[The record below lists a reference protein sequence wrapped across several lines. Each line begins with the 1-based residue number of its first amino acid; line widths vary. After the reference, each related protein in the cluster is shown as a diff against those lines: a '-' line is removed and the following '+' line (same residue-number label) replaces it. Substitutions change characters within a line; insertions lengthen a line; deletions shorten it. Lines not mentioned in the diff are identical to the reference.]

1 MILLEQLLILTALFL
16 ILSIVASKIA
26 ARSGIPILLLFLGL
40 GMLAGSDG
48 PGGIFFD
55 NPRLAQA
62 VGVIALILILFS
74 GGLDTPLSDVRAV
87 LRPGL
92 SLATL
97 GVVVTACSV
106 GVFMH
111 LVFGFT
117 LHEGILLGAIIS
129 STDAA
134 AVLTLLRGRAIHL
147 RARLKPLLELESG
160 SNDPMAVFLTIGMIQ
175 LIQNAEMSALVLI
188 PLFIVQMGLGVLGGF
203 IIGKGG
209 AWLINRLRLEYEGLY
224 PVVTVTA
231 ALLAYSGTALVGG
244 NGFLAVYLGG
254 LLIADHKIIHR
265 NSLRRFHDGLAW
277 MAQIAMFLTLGL
289 QVYPSRLLPI
299 ASEGL
304 LVALFLIFVARP
316 LSIGVALL
324 ASRRLNWRK
333 RLFVAWVG
341 LRGAAPIIL
350 ATFPLLAGLQRADEI
365 FHLVF
370 FIVISSVLI
379 QGMSLGWVAR
389 LLRVNAPAPPSASS
403 LAKALE
409 DETLVDNILEL
420 TVKPS
425 CGVVGKQL
433 LDLQLPRG
441 VLIVLIGRGRQT
453 IVPNGGT
460 LLEAGDLVLLVTQA
474 EERAKVEALFS

>member
-1 MILLEQLLILTALFL
+1 VILPEQLLILTALFL
-16 ILSIVASKIA
+16 VLSIVASKVA
-26 ARSGIPILLLFLGL
+26 ARSGIPVLLLFLGL

-55 NPRLAQA
+55 NPWLAQT
-62 VGVIALILILFS
+62 VGVIALVLILFS
-74 GGLDTPLSDVRAV
+74 GGLDTQLSDVRAV

-97 GVVVTACSV
+97 GVLVTACSV

-111 LVFGFT
+111 LIFGFT
-117 LHEGILLGAIIS
+117 LYEGILLGAIIS

-134 AVLTLLRGRAIHL
+134 AVLTLLRGRGVHL
-147 RARLKPLLELESG
+147 KARLKPLLELESG

-175 LIQNAEMSALVLI
+175 IIQNPSTSPLALL
-188 PLFIVQMGLGVLGGF
+188 PLFVVQMSLGALAGV
-203 IIGKGG
+203 IIGRGG
-209 AWLINRLRLEYEGLY
+209 AWLISRLRLEYEGLY
-224 PVVTVTA
+224 PVVTLTA
-231 ALLAYSGTALVGG
+231 ALLAYSATALIGG
-244 NGFLAVYLGG
+244 NGFLAVYLAG
-254 LLIADHKIIHR
+254 LLIGDRKIIHR

-277 MAQIAMFLTLGL
+277 LAQIAMFLTLGL

-299 ASEGL
+299 IQEGL
-304 LVALFLIFVARP
+304 LVAIFLIFVARP

-370 FIVISSVLI
+370 FIVISSVVI

-389 LLRVNAPAPPSASS
+389 LLRVDAPAPPPTSS

-409 DETLVDNILEL
+409 DETLTDNILEL
-420 TVKPS
+420 TVQPS

-433 LDLQLPRG
+433 LDLKLPRG
-441 VLIVLIGRGRQT
+441 VLIVLIGRGRET
-453 IVPNGGT
+453 IIPNGGT
-460 LLEAGDLVLLVTQA
+460 LLEAGDLVLLVAHA

>member
-1 MILLEQLLILTALFL
+1 VILPEQLLILTALFL
-16 ILSIVASKIA
+16 VLSIVASKVA

-55 NPRLAQA
+55 NPWLAQT
-62 VGVIALILILFS
+62 VGVIALVLILFS
-74 GGLDTPLSDVRAV
+74 GGLDTQLSDVRAV

-97 GVVVTACSV
+97 GVLVTACSV

-111 LVFGFT
+111 LIFGFT
-117 LHEGILLGAIIS
+117 LYEGILLGAIIS

-134 AVLTLLRGRAIHL
+134 AVLTLLRGRGIHL
-147 RARLKPLLELESG
+147 KARLKPLLELESG

-175 LIQNAEMSALVLI
+175 LIQSPATSPLVLL
-188 PLFIVQMGLGVLGGF
+188 PLFVVQMSLGALAGV
-203 IIGKGG
+203 IIGRGG

-224 PVVTVTA
+224 PVVTVAA
-231 ALLAYSGTALVGG
+231 ALLAYSATALIGG
-244 NGFLAVYLGG
+244 NGFLAVYLAG
-254 LLIADHKIIHR
+254 LLIGDRKIIHR

-277 MAQIAMFLTLGL
+277 LAQIAMFLTLGL
-289 QVYPSRLLPI
+289 QVYPSRLPPVI
-299 ASEGL
+299 QEGL

-316 LSIGVALL
+316 LSVSVALL

-370 FIVISSVLI
+370 FIVISSVVI

-389 LLRVNAPAPPSASS
+389 LLRVDAPAPPPTSS

-409 DETLVDNILEL
+409 DETLTDNILEL
-420 TVKPS
+420 TVQPS

-433 LDLQLPRG
+433 LDLKLPRG
-441 VLIVLIGRGRQT
+441 VLIVLIGRGRET
-453 IVPNGGT
+453 IIPNGGT
-460 LLEAGDLVLLVTQA
+460 LLEAGDLVLLVAHA